1 MKALLLS
8 FLALLLY
15 AADTSPAPVM
25 KAMESFRVAML
36 SRDRAALDRL
46 LSDDLIYT
54 HSQGSLETKAQF
66 MEAIVSGKS
75 VTTKLEFGTPT
86 IRVYGSTALVK
97 TRVDLWHSATDHVP
111 MDVLHVWVNRDGH
124 WRMVA
129 RQATR
134 LKQ

>member
-1 MKALLLS
+1 MKALLLP
-8 FLALLLY
+8 FLATLLF
-15 AADTSPAPVM
+15 AADATQAPVL

-75 VTTKLEFGTPT
+75 VTTKLEFGAPT
-86 IRVYGSTALVK
+86 VRIYGNTALVK

-111 MDVLHVWVNRDGH
+111 MDVLHVWVNRDGQ